1 MIRLQARNLSQSF
14 GRRHLFG
21 GLHLELSA
29 GETLSLLGPSGSGKS
44 TLLRILS
51 GLLKPSHGEIR
62 SSHSKSSFLFQ
73 DSRLLPWRN
82 IEENILLPFELGLAP
97 NAEAR
102 SQAKANLPD
111 LLERLSLGTD
121 VKALFPSQLSGGMK
135 MRVALARALVTGPEL
150 LFLDEPFAALDEQTR
165 FQMQDELLKIRG
177 LFPSLS
183 IVLVT
188 HSIAEAVFL
197 SDRCLV
203 LNRDGQLSASWTRSK
218 DLPQHP
224 EIREHEDYFREVR
237 HLSQVFRQVSAATM
251 LGTAQAEGVHR

>member
-29 GETLSLLGPSGSGKS
+29 GEILSLLGPSGSGKS

-51 GLLKPSHGEIR
+51 GLLRPSHGEIH
-62 SSHSKSSFLFQ
+62 SSHPKSSFLFQ

-82 IEENILLPFELGLAP
+82 IEENILLPLELGQAP
-97 NAEAR
+97 NADAQ
-102 SQAKANLPD
+102 SLAKANLPD
-111 LLERLSLGTD
+111 LLGRLNLGSD
-121 VKALFPSQLSGGMK
+121 VKALFPAQLSGGMK
-135 MRVALARALVTGPEL
+135 MRVALARALVTSPEL

-183 IVLVT
+183 VVLVT

-203 LNRDGQLSASWTRSK
+203 LNRDGQISASWTRPK
-218 DLPQHP
+218 DLPQQP
-224 EIREHEDYFREVR
+224 EIRDHEGYFQEVR
-237 HLSQVFRQVSAATM
+237 HLSQVFRQISASSTPGAT
-251 LGTAQAEGVHR
+251 QRAEGHR